1 MGSNDLW
8 DPPDAP
14 DPGVRKLQ
22 VDGVELTLPPRP
34 RPGAFEKALGAARE
48 KMARKDARDQG
59 FAGVVV
65 KSAEWHRIQ
74 SVPRRK
80 LDFEQV
86 TDLTTIFR
94 RKGGTMELRAIQ
106 SAALIEA
113 HVANGLFGPIGVG
126 YGKTL
131 ITLLMPEAMDSE
143 RTVLLVPPQLR
154 DQLHR
159 EIEEVY
165 GPHFNLPLDRIVR
178 ILAYSELSL
187 AKNTDLLDQLEP
199 DLIIADEAHNLRRS
213 TSARTKRFLRYM
225 KDNPHCRF
233 VGLSGTMTTR
243 SVLDYAHLIELA
255 LRKNS
260 PLPNSYKELKS
271 WSGALDVSPSS
282 RYQPGVLQQLCVDG
296 ENVRQGFRRRL
307 IETEGVVATEE
318 SAIGTSL
325 IIANIEPEIV
335 PESVVEALREVSA
348 SWSYEGE
355 EYSDP
360 LALSRFM
367 RQMSCGFYY
376 RWVWPEGRPDE
387 EWLDA
392 RAAWKSAA
400 RDKIKQGRAGMD
412 SELLVSNAA
421 ERWRKSIEDHS
432 KCKEGDC
439 KLHPGPDVDKLCT
452 RKKPQE
458 YGPDVVF
465 FQCEEWIA
473 WKKVKARYNPTPPT
487 ETVWV
492 SDWLAYD
499 AIQKAQ
505 AAATRGHKVI
515 VWYEHRAMGKRLA
528 ELSNWPHYGQGADA
542 SIATAN
548 IIICSITTQ
557 GVGKNLQAYDY
568 NITLSLCTNGKDF
581 EQVVGRTHRPGQMA
595 DEVWFV
601 YYDHTAPL
609 DAAMDAVIADAIYIQ
624 DSTGQRQKILY
635 ADGEKIHHKRQTQTL
650 KQTRQ
655 GP

>member
-8 DPPDAP
+8 DPPDDV
-14 DPGVRKLQ
+14 DPGVRKMI
-22 VDGVELTLPPRP
+22 VGDVELTLPPKP
-34 RPGAFEKALGAARE
+34 RKGAFEKALNAARE

-59 FAGVVV
+59 FAGVVS

-74 SVPRRK
+74 AIPRRS
-80 LDFEQV
+80 LDFDEI
-86 TDLTTIFR
+86 TDLTPIFR
-94 RKGGTMELRAIQ
+94 AKGGTMELRAIQ
-106 SAALIEA
+106 SAALLEA
-113 HVANGLFGPIGVG
+113 HIANGLFGPIGVG

-154 DQLHR
+154 DQLAR
-159 EIEEVY
+159 EIDEVY
-165 GPHFNLPLDRIVR
+165 GPHFNLPLERIVR

-225 KDNPHCRF
+225 RDNPHCRF

-243 SVLDYAHLIELA
+243 SVLDYAHLLELA

-260 PLPNSYKELKS
+260 PLPNNYKELKS
-271 WSGALDVSPSS
+271 WSGALDVEPAA
-282 RYQPGVLQQLCVDG
+282 RYQPGVLQQFCADG

-307 IETEGVVATEE
+307 VETEGVVATEE

-325 IIANIEPEIV
+325 IIANIQPDFV
-335 PESVVEALREVSA
+335 PEAIVSA
-348 SWSYEGE
+348 LQEAADTWAYEGE

-360 LALSRFM
+360 LSLSRFM

-376 RWVWPEGRPDE
+376 RWIWPDGRPDE

-400 RDKIKQGRAGMD
+400 RNKVKQGRVGMD

-432 KCKEGDC
+432 KCTNEEC
-439 KLHPGPDVDKLCT
+439 KVHPGPDVDKLCT
-452 RKKPQE
+452 RKPPVE
-458 YGPDVVF
+458 YGPDSVLF
-465 FQCEEWIA
+465 ECEEWIA
-473 WKKVKARYNPTPPT
+473 WKCVKARYNPTPPT

-499 AIQKAQ
+499 AVRKAQ
-505 AAATRGHKVI
+505 EAVTRGHKVI
-515 VWYEHRAMGKRLA
+515 LWYTHKAMGERLT
-528 ELSNWPHYGQGADA
+528 ELSGWPHFGQGQDA
-542 SIATAN
+542 SASKEN
-548 IIICSITTQ
+548 VIICSTTTQ
-557 GVGKNLQAYDY
+557 GTGKNLQHYDL
-568 NITLSLCTNGKDF
+568 NILISMPTNGKDF
-581 EQVVGRTHRPGQMA
+581 EQLVGRTHRPGQMA
-595 DEVWFV
+595 DEVWLY

-609 DAAMDAVIADAIYIQ
+609 DAAMDAVIADSIYIQ
-624 DSTGQRQKILY
+624 DSTGQRQKVLY
-635 ADGEKIHHKRQTQTL
+635 ADGERIHAKKQAQQLR
-650 KQTRQ
+650 QTRQ
-655 GP
+655 G